1 MRSRRNPPGLL
12 PIDFMNNRVLGLVHP
27 YASASAPSCEARLAG
42 RTLFDMTKRDFLQL
56 DVFASARGCGN
67 PLAVVF
73 DADGLDA
80 AAMQAIA
87 AWLNL
92 SETTFVLPPTQAG
105 ADYRLRIF
113 TPRQELPFAGHPS
126 VGTAHAVLERG
137 HRLVARR
144 APRAGVRGRT
154 ACRCG
159 SKAWEVSADCT
170 YVRPAP
176 PSVAGDPA
184 AVLASLRGVQL
195 GQVRPALV
203 DNGPRWWCIELAD
216 EAAVRTLV
224 PDLESM
230 ARASTATGA
239 VGVAVFARCRDRP
252 FELVVRAFVPAD
264 GIPEDPVTGSANA
277 AIAAWLNENDALPA
291 LRYLSSQG
299 REVGRD
305 GIVECAVDPDGEVWI
320 GGQTQTVITGALHW

>member
-1 MRSRRNPPGLL
+1 
-12 PIDFMNNRVLGLVHP
+12 
-27 YASASAPSCEARLAG
+27 
-42 RTLFDMTKRDFLQL
+42 MTKRAFLQL

-87 AWLNL
+87 SWLNL

-105 ADYRLRIF
+105 AHYRLRIF

-137 HRLVARR
+137 LVTPQEGRLTQECAAGLLPLRVEGEGSQRRLHVR
-144 APRAGVRGRT
+144 APRAAERV
-154 ACRCG
+154 
-159 SKAWEVSADCT
+159 
-170 YVRPAP
+170 
-176 PSVAGDPA
+176 GDPA
-184 AVLASLRGVQL
+184 AVLASLPGVQL
-195 GQVRPALV
+195 GQLRPALV

-216 EAAVRTLV
+216 EAAVRTLA
-224 PDLESM
+224 PDLEPM
-230 ARASTATGA
+230 ARASVATGA
-239 VGVAVFARCRDRP
+239 VGVAVYARCPDRP

-277 AIAAWLNENDALPA
+277 AIAAWMNENDALPA
-291 LRYLSSQG
+291 PRYLSSQG

-305 GIVECAVDPDGEVWI
+305 GIVECAVDPEGEVWI
-320 GGQTQTVITGALHW
+320 GGQTQTVITGTLTW

>member
-1 MRSRRNPPGLL
+1 M
-12 PIDFMNNRVLGLVHP
+12 I
-27 YASASAPSCEARLAG
+27 
-42 RTLFDMTKRDFLQL
+42 KRDFLQL

-73 DADGLDA
+73 DADGLDV

-92 SETTFVLPPTQAG
+92 SETTFVLPPTQSG

-137 HRLVARR
+137 LVTPHNGRLVQECAAGLLPLRVEGEGSQRRLHIR
-144 APRAGVRGRT
+144 APRAVER
-154 ACRCG
+154 
-159 SKAWEVSADCT
+159 
-170 YVRPAP
+170 
-176 PSVAGDPA
+176 AGDPA
-184 AVLASLRGVQL
+184 AVLASLRSVQL
-195 GQVRPALV
+195 GQLRPALV

-216 EAAVRTLV
+216 EAAVRTLA
-224 PDLESM
+224 PDLEAMS
-230 ARASTATGA
+230 RASVATGA
-239 VGVAVFARCRDRP
+239 VGVAVFARSRNPP

-277 AIAAWLNENDALPA
+277 AIAAWMHQNDALPA

-320 GGQTQTVITGALHW
+320 GGETQTVIAGALLW

>member
-1 MRSRRNPPGLL
+1 
-12 PIDFMNNRVLGLVHP
+12 
-27 YASASAPSCEARLAG
+27 
-42 RTLFDMTKRDFLQL
+42 MTKRDFLQL

-80 AAMQAIA
+80 AAMQAIS

-137 HRLVARR
+137 LVTAREGRLVQECAAGLLPLRVEGERTQRRLHVR
-144 APRAGVRGRT
+144 APRAAERV
-154 ACRCG
+154 
-159 SKAWEVSADCT
+159 
-170 YVRPAP
+170 
-176 PSVAGDPA
+176 GDPA
-184 AVLASLRGVQL
+184 AVLASLRGVRL
-195 GQVRPALV
+195 GQLRPALV
-203 DNGPRWWCIELAD
+203 DNGPLWWCIELAD
-216 EAAVRTLV
+216 EAAVRTLA
-224 PDLESM
+224 PDLEAMS
-230 ARASTATGA
+230 RASVATGA
-239 VGVAVFARCRDRP
+239 VGIAVFARCRDRP
-252 FELVVRAFVPAD
+252 FQLVVRAFVPAD

-277 AIAAWLNENDALPA
+277 AIAGWMHENDALPA

-305 GIVECAVDPDGEVWI
+305 GIVECAVDTDGEVWI
-320 GGQTQTVITGALHW
+320 GGQTQTVITGALLW

>member
-1 MRSRRNPPGLL
+1 
-12 PIDFMNNRVLGLVHP
+12 
-27 YASASAPSCEARLAG
+27 
-42 RTLFDMTKRDFLQL
+42 MTKRDFLQL

-126 VGTAHAVLERG
+126 VGTAHAVLEHGLVTSREG
-137 HRLVARR
+137 RLVQECAAGLLPLRIEGEGSQRRLHVR
-144 APRAGVRGRT
+144 APHAVER
-154 ACRCG
+154 
-159 SKAWEVSADCT
+159 
-170 YVRPAP
+170 
-176 PSVAGDPA
+176 AGDPA
-184 AVLASLRGVQL
+184 TVMASLRGVQL
-195 GQVRPALV
+195 GQLRPALL

-216 EAAVRTLV
+216 EIAVRTLA
-224 PDLESM
+224 PDLETMS
-230 ARASTATGA
+230 RASVATGA
-239 VGVAVFARCRDRP
+239 VGIAVFARCRDRP
-252 FELVVRAFVPAD
+252 FQLVVRAFVPAD

-277 AIAAWLNENDALPA
+277 AIAAWMNENDALPA
-291 LRYLSSQG
+291 LRYLASQG

-305 GIVECAVDPDGEVWI
+305 GIVECAVDLDGEVWI

>member
-1 MRSRRNPPGLL
+1 
-12 PIDFMNNRVLGLVHP
+12 
-27 YASASAPSCEARLAG
+27 
-42 RTLFDMTKRDFLQL
+42 MTKRAFLQL
-56 DVFASARGCGN
+56 DVFARARGCGN

-87 AWLNL
+87 SWLNL

-137 HRLVARR
+137 LVTPQEGRLTQECAAGLLPLRVEGEGSQRRLHVR
-144 APRAGVRGRT
+144 APRAAERV
-154 ACRCG
+154 
-159 SKAWEVSADCT
+159 
-170 YVRPAP
+170 
-176 PSVAGDPA
+176 GDPA

-195 GQVRPALV
+195 GQLRPALV
-203 DNGPRWWCIELAD
+203 DNGPRWWCVELAD

-224 PDLESM
+224 PDLETIS
-230 ARASTATGA
+230 RASVATGA
-239 VGVAVFARCRDRP
+239 VGVAVYARCRDRP
-252 FELVVRAFVPAD
+252 FQLVVRAFVPAD

-277 AIAAWLNENDALPA
+277 AIAAWMNENDALPA

-305 GIVECAVDPDGEVWI
+305 GIVECAVDPDGEAWI
-320 GGQTQTVITGALHW
+320 GGQTQTVITGALLW